1 MRHAHWRS
9 LRPDGNTACSAVP
22 VPCREA
28 ATRRVAPTRP
38 KRDRWLVRTVGPLLA
53 GFGLLLLD
61 EARST
66 SVSPAAAKAVAGSAV
81 ILAGVDVRYGGP
93 GRISRVYLLDAVVE
107 VVLALAWAAARNR

>member
-1 MRHAHWRS
+1 MQCRASS
-9 LRPDGNTACSAVP
+9 LSRGSDEAGGSDKAEARPLARPDG
-22 VPCREA
+22 R
-28 ATRRVAPTRP
+28 
-38 KRDRWLVRTVGPLLA
+38 PLLA
-53 GFGLLLLD
+53 GLGLLLLD

-81 ILAGVDVRYGGP
+81 ILAGVDMRYGGP